1 MTTII
6 GVTSDTHASWNDS
19 GVQVDINGGSEDG
32 KVMTTATLSA
42 DDFKNC
48 DFNTI
53 DGRAAAV
60 RILLGAYGC
69 DKDTDDK
76 WMEHLASAYE
86 LLTNGG
92 FIKRETRPMNQEEL
106 EYFQA
111 GTYEAATSSPALVP
125 YISLLHPQFSSYM
138 STLGTDKH
146 YRVEVG
152 PWYFDPYLTAHNRG
166 ALIVHEVMHGVL
178 GHLSMVNV
186 DHQLS
191 NIAGDDVINQQIEH
205 SGMKLPCNP
214 DGSEFGYFPRNTI
227 TKKYPHGMKENLY
240 FGDYYQA
247 LVDEKDRLMKE
258 ARQKAGKEEEAGL
271 SDGKPGDRP
280 ANIKG
285 GLPGKPGSP
294 TTGGDTDNGQSGTG
308 SGEDANGQ
316 QDSGSGSDKDG
327 EPGDANVD
335 GQKIGTINHGASTC
349 NVVTSEVEDSL
360 DKNGG
365 NPANIKGG
373 LPGRNGTPTTGDNS
387 DNGQSSIGSGDNA
400 NDQTS
405 DNVNGQPDSGDGS
418 GEDGEPGDATVDG
431 QKIGNINHGTS
442 TCNVV
447 TSEVEDSL
455 DSDGVQKAKPEDIDM
470 ARNKAVLAAMHE
482 ADEGRGTSGSNFNSF
497 ILNLLK
503 PSRINWKSQF
513 RNIVSRNY
521 NSIING
527 HADITYSQPD
537 RRRSENPYN
546 IVYPGEIGY
555 APEVIVG
562 VDTSGSMSE
571 DDYNKA
577 LAEVR
582 GILKQTNSP
591 KIRFVTIDTE
601 VTADR
606 ELKGNVRSVKLDGGG
621 GTEMNVFYRY
631 INRLRHKPDMSVL
644 MTDGFIDWEDV
655 LMAMNMRMRNIIL
668 ITDKGGYDCYKSN
681 VHRKFRGLTVL
692 PIFQD
697 R

>member
-1 MTTII
+1 MTIII
-6 GVTSDTHASWNDS
+6 GVTEDTHISWNDS
-19 GVQVDINGGSEDG
+19 GVEVDINGGSEDG

-60 RILLGAYGC
+60 RILLRAYGC
-69 DKDTDDK
+69 DEDTDDK
-76 WMEHLASAYE
+76 WMVHLASAYE
-86 LLTNGG
+86 LLANGG

-111 GTYEAATSSPALVP
+111 GTYEAATIAPALVP

-138 STLGTDKH
+138 STLGTDRH

-152 PWYFDPYLTAHNRG
+152 PWYFDPYITSHNRG

-178 GHLSMVNV
+178 GHLTMVNV
-186 DHQLS
+186 DPQLS

-214 DGSEFGYFPRNTI
+214 DGSDFGCYPRNTI

-258 ARQKAGKEEEAGL
+258 ARQKVGEEEEAGL
-271 SDGKPGDRP
+271 SDGKPGNRP

-294 TTGGDTDNGQSGTG
+294 TTGGNKDNGHSSSG
-308 SGEDANGQ
+308 SGDNADDQ
-316 QDSGSGSDKDG
+316 QDSGDGSGEDG

-335 GQKIGTINHGASTC
+335 GQKIGNINHGAATC
-349 NVVTSEVEDSL
+349 NVVTSDVEDSL
-360 DKNGG
+360 DK
-365 NPANIKGG
+365 
-373 LPGRNGTPTTGDNS
+373 
-387 DNGQSSIGSGDNA
+387 
-400 NDQTS
+400 
-405 DNVNGQPDSGDGS
+405 
-418 GEDGEPGDATVDG
+418 
-431 QKIGNINHGTS
+431 
-442 TCNVV
+442 
-447 TSEVEDSL
+447 
-455 DSDGVQKAKPEDIDM
+455 DGVQKAKPSDIDM
-470 ARNKAVLAAMHE
+470 ARNEAVLAAMHE

-497 ILNLLK
+497 ILNVLK
-503 PSRINWKSQF
+503 PSRINWKNQF
-513 RNIVSRNY
+513 RNIVSRSY
-521 NSIING
+521 TSIVNG
-527 HADITYSQPD
+527 HADITYRHPD
-537 RRRSENPYN
+537 RRRGDNPYN
-546 IVYPGEIGY
+546 IVYPGEIAY

-577 LAEVR
+577 LAEVK

-606 ELKGNVRSVKLDGGG
+606 ELKGNVRSVQLDGGG

-655 LMAMNMRMRNIIL
+655 LTAMNMRMRNIIL
-668 ITDKGGYDCYKSN
+668 ITDKGGYDCYNSI

>member
-76 WMEHLASAYE
+76 WMAHLAAAYE
-86 LLTNGG
+86 LLANGG

-111 GTYEAATSSPALVP
+111 GTYEAATISPALVP
-125 YISLLHPQFSSYM
+125 YVSLLHPQFSSYM

-152 PWYFDPYLTAHNRG
+152 PWYFDPYLTSHNRG
-166 ALIVHEVMHGVL
+166 ALIIHEVMHGVL
-178 GHLSMVNV
+178 GHLTMVDV

-214 DGSEFGYFPRNTI
+214 DGSEFGCYPRNTI

-247 LVDEKDRLMKE
+247 LVDEKDRILKE
-258 ARQKAGKEEEAGL
+258 ARKKAEKEEE
-271 SDGKPGDRP
+271 
-280 ANIKG
+280 G
-285 GLPGKPGSP
+285 GLP
-294 TTGGDTDNGQSGTG
+294 D
-308 SGEDANGQ
+308 
-316 QDSGSGSDKDG
+316 
-327 EPGDANVD
+327 
-335 GQKIGTINHGASTC
+335 
-349 NVVTSEVEDSL
+349 

-365 NPANIKGG
+365 NPVNIKGG

-387 DNGQSSIGSGDNA
+387 DNGHSGLGSGDNA
-400 NDQTS
+400 NNQH
-405 DNVNGQPDSGDGS
+405 DSGNGS
-418 GEDGEPGDATVDG
+418 DKDGEPGDANVDG
-431 QKIGNINHGTS
+431 QKIGNINHGAS

-497 ILNLLK
+497 ILNLLR
-503 PSRINWKSQF
+503 PSRINWKNQF

-606 ELKGNVRSVKLDGGG
+606 ELKGNVRSVQLDGGG

-681 VHRKFRGLTVL
+681 VHSKFRGLTVL

>member
-1 MTTII
+1 MTIII
-6 GVTSDTHASWNDS
+6 GVTGDTHASWNDS
-19 GVQVDINGGSEDG
+19 GVEVDINGGSEDG
-32 KVMTTATLSA
+32 KVMTRATLSA

-76 WMEHLASAYE
+76 WMAHLASAYE
-86 LLTNGG
+86 LLANGG
-92 FIKRETRPMNQEEL
+92 FIKRETRPMNHEEL

-111 GTYEAATSSPALVP
+111 GTYEAATISPALVP
-125 YISLLHPQFSSYM
+125 YVSLLHPQFSSYM
-138 STLGTDKH
+138 PTLGTDKH

-152 PWYFDPYLTAHNRG
+152 PWYFDPYLTSHNRG
-166 ALIVHEVMHGVL
+166 ALIIHEVMHGVL
-178 GHLSMVNV
+178 GHLDMVDV

-214 DGSEFGYFPRNTI
+214 DGSDFGCYPRNTI

-247 LVDEKDRLMKE
+247 LMDEKDRLMKE
-258 ARQKAGKEEEAGL
+258 ARKKVGEEEEAGL

-285 GLPGKPGSP
+285 GLPGKLGSP
-294 TTGGDTDNGQSGTG
+294 TTGGSTDNGHSDTG
-308 SGEDANGQ
+308 SGDNANDQ
-316 QDSGSGSDKDG
+316 QDSGDGSDKEG
-327 EPGDANVD
+327 EPGDATVD
-335 GQKIGTINHGASTC
+335 GQKIGNINHGASTC

-360 DKNGG
+360 DK
-365 NPANIKGG
+365 
-373 LPGRNGTPTTGDNS
+373 
-387 DNGQSSIGSGDNA
+387 
-400 NDQTS
+400 
-405 DNVNGQPDSGDGS
+405 
-418 GEDGEPGDATVDG
+418 
-431 QKIGNINHGTS
+431 
-442 TCNVV
+442 
-447 TSEVEDSL
+447 
-455 DSDGVQKAKPEDIDM
+455 DGVQKAKPEDIDM

-482 ADEGRGTSGSNFNSF
+482 ADEGRGTSGTNFNSF
-497 ILNLLK
+497 ILNLLR
-503 PSRINWKSQF
+503 PSRINWKNQF

-606 ELKGNVRSVKLDGGG
+606 ELKGNMRSVQLDGGG

-644 MTDGFIDWEDV
+644 MTDGFIDWDEV
-655 LMAMNMRMRNIIL
+655 FEAMNPRMRNIIL
-668 ITDKGGYDCYKSN
+668 ITDKGGYDCYKN
-681 VHRKFRGLTVL
+681 NRKSLRGLTVL

>member
-32 KVMTTATLSA
+32 KVMTIATLSA

-76 WMEHLASAYE
+76 WMKHLASAYE

-258 ARQKAGKEEEAGL
+258 ARQKVGEEEEAGL

-294 TTGGDTDNGQSGTG
+294 TTGGNTDNGHSGTG

-316 QDSGSGSDKDG
+316 QDSGSGSSEDG

-335 GQKIGTINHGASTC
+335 GQKIGNINHGA
-349 NVVTSEVEDSL
+349 
-360 DKNGG
+360 
-365 NPANIKGG
+365 A
-373 LPGRNGTPTTGDNS
+373 
-387 DNGQSSIGSGDNA
+387 
-400 NDQTS
+400 
-405 DNVNGQPDSGDGS
+405 
-418 GEDGEPGDATVDG
+418 
-431 QKIGNINHGTS
+431 

-482 ADEGRGTSGSNFNSF
+482 ADEGRGTSGTNFNSF

-606 ELKGNVRSVKLDGGG
+606 ELKGNMRSVQLDGGG

-631 INRLRHKPDMSVL
+631 INRLHHKPDMSVL
-644 MTDGFIDWEDV
+644 MTDGFIDWDEV
-655 LMAMNMRMRNIIL
+655 FEAMNPRMRNIIL
-668 ITDKGGYDCYKSN
+668 ITDKGGYDCYNSI